1 MRSYPGRS
9 VTSTQGRRRSDDE
22 KINNTKNPRS
32 NGSKIQWR
40 KDPPE
45 QIRDMRL
52 NYYSAHDMRLLRRPA
67 RHIEPPR
74 LRLQRMSHPIRDMR
88 RSYYALLPRL
98 LPRESS

>member
-40 KDPPE
+40 KDGDE
-45 QIRDMRL
+45 RDRL
-52 NYYSAHDMRLLRRPA
+52 AKMAEGWGRYGA
-67 RHIEPPR
+67 RSGLEAT
-74 LRLQRMSHPIRDMR
+74 HPSKRTYVDTSIII
-88 RSYYALLPRL
+88 YFIFYLFEVL
-98 LPRESS
+98 

>member
-40 KDPPE
+40 KDGDE
-45 QIRDMRL
+45 RDRL
-52 NYYSAHDMRLLRRPA
+52 AKMAEGWGRYGA
-67 RHIEPPR
+67 RSGLEAT
-74 LRLQRMSHPIRDMR
+74 HPSKDNNFLVYRVQK
-88 RSYYALLPRL
+88 
-98 LPRESS
+98 